1 MKRYAY
7 MYLSPEKLL
16 PDGASTVRGCVDMK
30 RYIRFRDFTECYVY
44 QRDEN
49 RQRNFVCPSSECSI
63 KRKTDPYFRKRIL
76 SLWRPITGGEGFVAV
91 MCQNCGMIVEWKRST
106 VFETVK
112 TFIPKGKKMFR
123 LPPL

>member
-7 MYLSPEKLL
+7 MYFSPEKLL

-30 RYIRFRDFTECYVY
+30 RYIRFRDFTEGYVY
-44 QRDEN
+44 QRVEN
-49 RQRNFVCPSSECSI
+49 RRTSFFCPSSECAI
-63 KRKTDPYFRKRIL
+63 KRKTDPYFRDSIL

-91 MCQNCGMIVEWKRST
+91 MCQNCGMIVQWKRST
-106 VFETVK
+106 VIETVE